1 VLECFSYRNCN
12 LCVRF
17 IFSWRTTF
25 SKRRL
30 RLMIFWLCVIL
41 VILDFIRLNFESF
54 VEKYCLN
61 VENNNV
67 STRPSYCS
75 L

>member
-54 VEKYCLN
+54 VEKDDLLAMCY
-61 VENNNV
+61 
-67 STRPSYCS
+67 TRNIRFYKVKF
-75 L
+75 